1 MTGPGHN
8 LGSNRAPILIA
19 GGGIGGLALALA
31 LARCGLRSIVLER
44 QARPTAAGAGIQ
56 LGPNG
61 VRVLEA
67 LGVANALRPCVG
79 EPEAIEVR
87 AGASGRLL
95 ARLPLGRWIAAR
107 HGAPY
112 WVAHRGDLHDALLAA
127 VAGDPLIEVHT
138 GFEVATVAQT
148 PARVSVAD
156 VDGHRRAGPVLV
168 GADGLWSAVRAALT
182 PGSAPR
188 PAGATAARTVIP
200 AGRAGPLAA
209 ADVGVWLTPA
219 AHVVH
224 YPVRRGSEVALVVI
238 AREPQAGERAG
249 RGWDT
254 QADAAALG
262 RRLAP
267 FHHSLTEILLP
278 GAGRSWPWREWTL
291 YTLPPLPAWVQG
303 RVVLLGDAA
312 HPMLP
317 YLAQGGAMALEDAV
331 VLGDCLASAAGPAAA
346 LARFEALRAARA
358 RRIQAASLRQGRIYR
373 LMPPL
378 SWARDAAL
386 ALTPGPLLMAGYD
399 WLYGWHPPSSA
410 AFSDAKR
417 RGG

>member
-8 LGSNRAPILIA
+8 PGSNRAPILVA

-31 LARCGLRSIVLER
+31 LARRGLRSVVLER
-44 QARPTAAGAGIQ
+44 QARSAAAGAGIQ

-61 VRVLEA
+61 VCVLEA
-67 LGVANALRPCVG
+67 LGVAPALRPCVG

-87 AGASGRLL
+87 AGASGRRL

-112 WVAHRGDLHDALLAA
+112 WVAHRGDLHGVLLAA
-127 VAGDPLIEVHT
+127 VAGDPLIEMRT
-138 GFEVATVAQT
+138 GFEVASVAQT
-148 PARVSVAD
+148 TAQVTVAD
-156 VDGHRRAGPVLV
+156 ADGRRLAGPVLV

-200 AGRAGPLAA
+200 ADQAGALAA
-209 ADVGVWLTPA
+209 ADVVVWLTPE

-224 YPVRRGSEVALVVI
+224 YPVRGGNEVALVVI
-238 AREPQAGERAG
+238 AREPQAGAHAG
-249 RGWDT
+249 RGWD
-254 QADAAALG
+254 APGDAAALG

-267 FHHSLTEILLP
+267 FHRGLKEVLLP
-278 GAGRSWPWREWTL
+278 EPGPGWPWRQWAL

-317 YLAQGGAMALEDAV
+317 YLAQGGALALEDAV
-331 VLGDCLASAAGPAAA
+331 VLADCLASAADPGAA

-358 RRIQAASLRQGRIYR
+358 RRVQAASLRQGRIYHFA
-373 LMPPL
+373 PPL

-399 WLYGWHPPSSA
+399 WLYGWHPPPPG
-410 AFSDAKR
+410 AFAGTKR
-417 RGG
+417 DGG